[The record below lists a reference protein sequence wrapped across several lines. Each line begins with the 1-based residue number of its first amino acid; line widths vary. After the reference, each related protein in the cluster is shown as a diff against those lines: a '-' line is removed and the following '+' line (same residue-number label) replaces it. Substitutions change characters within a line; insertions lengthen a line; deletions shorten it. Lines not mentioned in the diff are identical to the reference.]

1 MDLNGQEVAVV
12 GGGNVSMDAVR
23 TAVRLGAKKVS
34 IVYRRRVADMTA
46 LPAEIEGAMAEGVE
60 IRTLQAPA
68 RIETDEN
75 GHVKGLRATPQ
86 MISAIRD
93 GRASVKVS
101 GEEEQFIPCTT
112 LIVAVGQ
119 SIETK
124 HFQEAGLPVERG
136 KILTENSGG
145 FSDIPGV
152 FAGGD
157 CATVIKPLLRPR
169 LWRPTSTNT
178 WATTTRLPVMWR
190 FPSPIWRTRAS
201 VVVWS

>member
-1 MDLNGQEVAVV
+1 
-12 GGGNVSMDAVR
+12 
-23 TAVRLGAKKVS
+23 
-34 IVYRRRVADMTA
+34 
-46 LPAEIEGAMAEGVE
+46 MAEGVE

-75 GHVKGLRATPQ
+75 GHVKGLWTTPQ

-93 GRASVKVS
+93 GRASVKAS

-157 CATVIKPLLRPR
+157 CATGPAP
-169 LWRPTSTNT
+169 
-178 WATTTRLPVMWR
+178 
-190 FPSPIWRTRAS
+190 
-201 VVVWS
+201 

>member
-1 MDLNGQEVAVV
+1 
-12 GGGNVSMDAVR
+12 
-23 TAVRLGAKKVS
+23 
-34 IVYRRRVADMTA
+34 
-46 LPAEIEGAMAEGVE
+46 
-60 IRTLQAPA
+60 
-68 RIETDEN
+68 
-75 GHVKGLRATPQ
+75 

-93 GRASVKVS
+93 GRASVKAS

-136 KILTENSGG
+136 KILTETSGG

-157 CATVIKPLLRPR
+157 CATGPATVIK
-169 LWRPTSTNT
+169 
-178 WATTTRLPVMWR
+178 AIAV
-190 FPSPIWRTRAS
+190 AK
-201 VVVWS
+201 VVAANIDEYLGYNHKITCDVEIPEPDLADKSACGRVELTER